1 MKEKNRA
8 PGIPPAVAWNFF
20 GLNLLLILVFFF
32 AFLGWKYFHGPK
44 AVTATTAT
52 GAKASGLWE
61 ISSRT
66 AKNLLDQGL
75 PLLRFRHPSSK

>member
-8 PGIPPAVAWNFF
+8 PGIPPAVAWNLL

-32 AFLGWKYFHGPK
+32 TVLGWKYFHGPR
-44 AVTATTAT
+44 AVPATTAPAAET
-52 GAKASGLWE
+52 SGFWE
-61 ISSRT
+61 LSSVT

-75 PLLRFRHPSSK
+75 PLLRFRRAPAK

>member
-1 MKEKNRA
+1 MKGKNRA

-32 AFLGWKYFHGPK
+32 TFLGWKYFHSPK
-44 AVTATTAT
+44 AVPATTAP
-52 GAKASGLWE
+52 GAEASGFWE
-61 ISSRT
+61 LSSAT

-75 PLLRFRHPSSK
+75 PLLRFRHAPAK